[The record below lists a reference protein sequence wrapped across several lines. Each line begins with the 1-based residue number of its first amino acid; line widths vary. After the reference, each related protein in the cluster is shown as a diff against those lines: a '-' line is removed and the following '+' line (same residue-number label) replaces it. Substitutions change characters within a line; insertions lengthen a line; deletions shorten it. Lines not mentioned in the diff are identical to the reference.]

1 MHFQKEC
8 FDKIEKKKKKEEII
22 SKLVS
27 KFIKQLQILH
37 L

>member
-8 FDKIEKKKKKEEII
+8 FDKIEKKKKEEII
-22 SKLVS
+22 SKLES